1 MAKNI
6 CCRIQHIQKRIEA
19 QKNCAKDEKAL
30 YKLMNNPVFSETM
43 ENVINKVGL
52 RLISNKND

>member
-6 CCRIQHIQKRIEA
+6 CCRIQHIQKGIEA
-19 QKNCAKDEKAL
+19 QKNCAKDEKVL

-43 ENVINKVGL
+43 ENVINE
-52 RLISNKND
+52 ID

>member
-19 QKNCAKDEKAL
+19 QKNGAKYEKAL
-30 YKLMNNPVFSETM
+30 YKLMNNPAFSETM
-43 ENVINKVGL
+43 ENVINKIGL

>member
-19 QKNCAKDEKAL
+19 QKNGGCQRWKSVAQ
-30 YKLMNNPVFSETM
+30 
-43 ENVINKVGL
+43 INEQSC
-52 RLISNKND
+52 I